1 MKLILASQSPRR
13 KLLLEQMG
21 LVFDTVPSNFEEEF
35 DQNKTSAEVAMELG
49 MGKARAVAEK
59 YPDAIVIG
67 GDLVV
72 DLDGV
77 QLGKPE
83 SPEEACE
90 MLKDFSGRSHDI
102 LTSVA
107 VVCKEKNYE
116 KVAVEK
122 STITFGDMTD
132 DQIWE
137 FVNERKPYDLGGGY
151 AIQHPLIKPH
161 VKNIEGRID
170 TIIGMPTNLIVKF
183 LKDFDYY
190 LEPIEITGKEQI
202 I

>member
-83 SPEEACE
+83 SPEEAFE

>member
-1 MKLILASQSPRR
+1 MRLILASQSPRR
-13 KLLLEQMG
+13 KQLLEQMG
-21 LVFDTVPSNFEEEF
+21 LVFETVPSNFEEQF
-35 DQNKTSAEVAMELG
+35 DQKKTSAEVAMELG
-49 MGKARAVAEK
+49 IGKARTVAEK
-59 YPDAIVIG
+59 YPKAIVIG

-83 SPEEACE
+83 SPNEAFA
-90 MLKDFSGRSHDI
+90 MLKSFSGRTHSI
-102 LTSVA
+102 YTSVA
-107 VVCKEKNYE
+107 VICKEKNYE

-122 STITFGDMTD
+122 STITFGEMTD
-132 DQIWE
+132 DQIWG

-170 TIIGMPTNLIVKF
+170 TIIGMPTNLVAQ
-183 LKDFDYY
+183 LLADFDYK
-190 LEPIEITGKEQI
+190 LEPVELSGDELI